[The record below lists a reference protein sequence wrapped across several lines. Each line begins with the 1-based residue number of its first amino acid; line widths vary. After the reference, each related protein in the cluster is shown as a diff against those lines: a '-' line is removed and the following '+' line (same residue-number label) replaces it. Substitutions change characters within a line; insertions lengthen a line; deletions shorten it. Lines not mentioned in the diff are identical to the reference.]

1 MNRDY
6 EIEKRISERS
16 KEDRLL
22 KKNSYGGMG
31 MDSVTEEEKQ
41 ILYKEL
47 DYIRK
52 HPEIY
57 KKPPSPTDPNMY
69 LINLK

>member
-1 MNRDY
+1 
-6 EIEKRISERS
+6 
-16 KEDRLL
+16 
-22 KKNSYGGMG
+22 MG
-31 MDSVTEEEKQ
+31 MDTVTEEEKQ

-47 DYIRK
+47 DYIKK

-57 KKPPSPTDPNMY
+57 KKQTPPTDPNMY

>member
-16 KEDRLL
+16 KEDRLK

-31 MDSVTEEEKQ
+31 MDSVTEEQKQ

-47 DYIRK
+47 DYIQK

-57 KKPPSPTDPNMY
+57 KKPPPPTDPNIY

>member
-1 MNRDY
+1 MTRNYD
-6 EIEKRISERS
+6 IEKRISKR
-16 KEDRLL
+16 KENDIKY

-31 MDSVTEEEKQ
+31 LDS
-41 ILYKEL
+41 ISGDYKKMIYEEL
-47 DYIRK
+47 DYIKK

-57 KKPPSPTDPNMY
+57 KKKYIPCDPNIY